1 MNIFRR
7 SWWLLGLV
15 LVSCQ
20 HTHHFQLDLKK
31 EVWSLNSMSDSIHLN
46 TVDPGDV
53 HLALMS
59 KGVIPD
65 PYDGDNELKVQ
76 WVGETN
82 WCFETRFDVPREL
95 LKQDHLQLVCNGL
108 DTYAD
113 VWLNNQ
119 KILGA
124 NNMFRKWQVP
134 VRRFLHEG
142 SNQLKICFYSPLE
155 INRQKQGAYGIP
167 LPEERAFTRKA
178 PYQFGWDWGPKLIT
192 MGVWKEVYL
201 EAWSGWKLR
210 DVFVNQQVIT
220 DSVAQVTVVVNIES
234 DEAQTATIIVAA
246 DDYPATE
253 KKQVLTAGTQ
263 TIEIPLTLYEPNL
276 WYPNGMGDADLTSFK
291 VSVQVDEVVQTME
304 VSTGL
309 RSAELVQQP
318 DEGGYSFYFQIN
330 GQPTYIKGANYIP
343 QDNFLT
349 RVSRQKTKDLLLMA
363 QQSHINMLRVWG
375 GGVYETDD
383 FYSLCDSLGIM
394 VWQDFM
400 FAGTVYPGDSA
411 FVENVKQEAHQ
422 QIVRLRNHPSI
433 VLWCGNNE
441 VDEAW
446 HNWGW
451 QRSLGYGAADSTKLW
466 NDYLY
471 LFEEVLPGLVAAY
484 APHVNYVPSSPANG
498 WGREVAYQKGDVHYW
513 GVWWGEAP
521 FEEYETKVGRFVSEY
536 GFQGMPD
543 IKTIELFT
551 KPEDRNLDSE
561 VMASHQ
567 KHPRGKELIQTYMER
582 DYKVPESFEDYVY
595 VSQLLQA
602 RGVVTAIE
610 AHRRARPYN
619 MGTMYWQLNDS
630 WPVTSWSGI
639 DYNLRPKAVQY
650 AITKAYD
657 RFLISFTEETD
668 SLAMW
673 VVSDCFVDRTPTL
686 QWWLIDF
693 DGDTLTGGENN
704 FELPAGSSVVATREA
719 LKSIV
724 SPNVLKSK
732 VVLSARVWD
741 GDYLLADGLHYFV
754 APKYLQLSEN
764 PEITME
770 VNRLSDGY
778 QLTLSSQKLAK
789 NLWLQATTDGWWSDN
804 YFDLLAGE
812 RVEVFFQTGDTLGE
826 SEFFVRSLGEVYLR

>member
-1 MNIFRR
+1 MKFFHW

-20 HTHHFQLDLKK
+20 HADHFQRDLKK
-31 EVWSLNSMSDSIHLN
+31 DVWNLHSASDSIHLDS
-46 TVDPGDV
+46 VDPADV
-53 HLALMS
+53 HLALLS
-59 KGVIPD
+59 KGLIPD
-65 PYDGDNELKVQ
+65 PYFGDNESIVQ
-76 WVGETN
+76 WVGKTD
-82 WCFETRFDVPREL
+82 WCFETQFDVPGRL
-95 LKQDHLQLVCNGL
+95 LSQDHLQLVFEGL

-113 VWLNNQ
+113 VWLNKQ
-119 KILGA
+119 KILSA
-124 NNMFRKWQVP
+124 DNMFRQWKVP
-134 VRRFLHEG
+134 VHRYVHKG

-155 INRQKQGAYGIP
+155 INRQKQKAYGIP

-192 MGVWKEVYL
+192 MGVWKDVYL
-201 EAWSGWKLR
+201 EAWSGWKLK
-210 DVFVNQQVIT
+210 DVFVNQKLVT
-220 DSVAQVTVVVNIES
+220 DSMAHITLFAEVETDKKNTAVVTVNAEG
-234 DEAQTATIIVAA
+234 
-246 DDYPATE
+246 YPDMI
-253 KKQVLTAGTQ
+253 QHLTLNPGTQ
-263 TIEIPLTLYEPNL
+263 TIEIPLTLIEPQL
-276 WYPNGMGDADLTSFK
+276 WYPHGMGDADMTTFN
-291 VSVQVDEVVQTME
+291 VRVQVGDEKQSMVVA
-304 VSTGL
+304 TGL
-309 RSAELVQQP
+309 RKAELVQEP
-318 DEGGYSFYFQIN
+318 DEVGYGFYFRIN
-330 GQPTYIKGANYIP
+330 GQPIYIKGANYIP

-349 RVSRQKTKDLLLMA
+349 RESRNKTRDLLVMA
-363 QQSHINMLRVWG
+363 QQSNINMLRVWG
-375 GGVYETDD
+375 GGAYETDF

-394 VWQDFM
+394 IWQDFM

-451 QRSLGYGAADSTKLW
+451 QQSMGYSAEDSTKVW
-466 NDYLY
+466 SDYLH

-484 APHVNYVPSSPANG
+484 APQVDYVPSSPANG

-521 FEEYETKVGRFVSEY
+521 FEDYEKKVGRFVSEY

-543 IKTIELFT
+543 IKTIESFT

-561 VMASHQ
+561 VMATHQ

-582 DYKVPESFEDYVY
+582 DFKVPESFEDYVY

-602 RGVVTAIE
+602 RGIVTAIE

-619 MGTMYWQLNDS
+619 MGTMYWQLNDC

-704 FELPAGSSVVATREA
+704 FELPAGSSVMADNVAFRNLLPHRS
-719 LKSIV
+719 LKSQ
-724 SPNVLKSK
+724 
-732 VVLSARVWD
+732 VVLSAKVWD

-754 APKYLQLSEN
+754 APKYLQLSEI

-770 VNRLSDGY
+770 VSRLGDGY

-789 NLWLQATTDGWWSDN
+789 NLWLHATTDGWWSDN

-812 RVEVFFQTGDTLGE
+812 RVEVFFQTGDTLDE
-826 SEFFVRSLGEVYLR
+826 PEFFVRSLGEVYLR